1 MPFACVFV
9 HAPGAVSGVVNHA
22 GEKGASGTFNL
33 PLFGAVLTV
42 GIALITQMG
51 ELADY
56 LRFMPVQTT
65 ANRWRWRAGVLIGGP
80 GWVLLGV
87 VKRFGG
93 ALLAYLAISNMGPPG
108 CAVDPIQMY
117 LAAYEHVFS
126 DNGWAVGATALFV
139 VLSQFKVNVTN
150 AHAGLLAWSNF
161 FSRLTHSH
169 PGRVV

>member
-1 MPFACVFV
+1 
-9 HAPGAVSGVVNHA
+9 
-22 GEKGASGTFNL
+22 
-33 PLFGAVLTV
+33 
-42 GIALITQMG
+42 MG
-51 ELADY
+51 EQADY
-56 LRFMPVQTT
+56 LRFMPVQTA

-93 ALLAYLAISNMGPPG
+93 ALLAYLAISNMVPTG
-108 CAVDPIQMY
+108 CAVDPNQMY
-117 LAAYEHVFS
+117 LSDFEYVFL
-126 DNGWAVGATALFV
+126 DNGWAVGAAALFV